1 MSWEIQYTIERA
13 SSKTAS
19 VGASGLDYGQ
29 FAPCTG
35 DKNCPT
41 CKHIQS
47 TMDENKDEETGAIID
62 KDNDA
67 IHKQALD
74 WHKNQIPALAEE
86 LQQ

>member
-1 MSWEIQYTIERA
+1 
-13 SSKTAS
+13 
-19 VGASGLDYGQ
+19 
-29 FAPCTG
+29 
-35 DKNCPT
+35 
-41 CKHIQS
+41 
-47 TMDENKDEETGAIID
+47 MDENKDEETGAIID